1 MLIPNPGQR
10 DRLANCPPCTRP
22 CGQLAGTTVA
32 SGRDPC
38 GQGSWGDL
46 GCRLDV
52 GRWAPHNLIDDPLVD
67 NIGELSVDQTVL
79 VHSSPPDLLRD
90 LWALSVQSLGKND
103 GVTARKEH
111 VAGAVGHGLLPAP
124 APAPARGLWGGLGG
138 SLARSGQ
145 GAAVC
150 DRETGKELVSCP
162 GPHGG
167 FVQKLLSAL
176 QPVGGE
182 EPAYP

>member
-1 MLIPNPGQR
+1 MHPPLWAAGRHDSGLRQGSLWTRKLGRPG
-10 DRLANCPPCTRP
+10 LPAG
-22 CGQLAGTTVA
+22 CGQVGTPQF
-32 SGRDPC
+32 D
-38 GQGSWGDL
+38 
-46 GCRLDV
+46 
-52 GRWAPHNLIDDPLVD
+52 RWPFGGY
-67 NIGELSVDQTVL
+67 IGELSVDQTVL

-176 QPVGGE
+176 QLVGGE